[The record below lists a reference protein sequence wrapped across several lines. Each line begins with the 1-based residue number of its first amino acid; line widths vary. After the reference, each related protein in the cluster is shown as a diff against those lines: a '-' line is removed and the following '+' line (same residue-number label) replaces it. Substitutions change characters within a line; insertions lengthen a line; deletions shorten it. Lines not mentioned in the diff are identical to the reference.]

1 MQARKEKERTMQP
14 DNTPNAMP
22 AGTSHVA
29 GDPESGPSF
38 GDLIRFLWSR
48 RVRLANLFLFF
59 AGVSVVGL
67 VIWRFVLARSVV
79 EGTLDLSFR
88 GIERHEYPSGK
99 KFSIEDIRSPE
110 VLSRA
115 RANTDLPSSVASKD
129 LYVGVEITPVIPP
142 EVQARWRKQD
152 RDGLKREEF
161 FPHDFRI
168 RVHPKGLTSDQSVQF
183 LPALV
188 KAYQDQVKFEQESA
202 LRRVSDFSTL
212 SPADLVKSYDS
223 WDLPMLLRDR
233 EAAFRQ
239 QIETLTKESHDFQDP
254 RFGLSFRDVG
264 ADLATWRDTR
274 LEALTAFIYKG
285 RFVRDRDLM
294 MKRLQQRLDELDVQ
308 VRQISGEAEQSPK
321 LLEALDRSK
330 PLLAGP
336 LTNRDGAPLVDSTA
350 LEKLVRSDYVGPVVK
365 RVTELH
371 KQAKELDAE
380 KSRAER
386 GLAMRSKTESP
397 SARPASG
404 LEEIVALVT
413 KDLSRIVGNYN
424 RLLDEYLNATV
435 TSVVTLK
442 EGPRI
447 TRDGPALAT
456 LAAVFLCLAA
466 VIPFV
471 VVLFEKAYRES

>member
-1 MQARKEKERTMQP
+1 MQP
-14 DNTPNAMP
+14 ENTPHEP
-22 AGTSHVA
+22 AARQPGEEPT
-29 GDPESGPSF
+29 F
-38 GDLIRFLWSR
+38 GDLIRFLWGR
-48 RVRLANLFLFF
+48 RVRLVTIFLVS
-59 AGVSVVGL
+59 AGIFGVGL
-67 VIWRFVLARSVV
+67 LLWRFVIARTVI

-88 GIERHEYPSGK
+88 GIERYEYPSGK
-99 KFSIEDIRSPE
+99 KFSIEDIRSPQ
-110 VLSRA
+110 VLARA
-115 RANTDLPSSVASKD
+115 RANAGLPSSTAVQD
-129 LYVGVEITPVIPP
+129 LYVGVEITPVIPS

-152 RDGLKREEF
+152 RDGVKREEF
-161 FPHDFRI
+161 FPREFRI
-168 RVHPKGLTSDQSVQF
+168 RVHPKGLTNDQSAQ
-183 LPALV
+183 LLTALV
-188 KAYQDQVKFEQESA
+188 KAYQDEVKFEQESA

-212 SPADLVKSYDS
+212 SLADLIKSYDS
-223 WDLPMLLRDR
+223 WDLPMLFRER

-254 RFGLSFRDVG
+254 RFGFSFRDIA

-294 MKRLQQRLDELDVQ
+294 MKRLQQRIDELDVQ
-308 VRQISGEAEQSPK
+308 VRQITGEAEQSTK

-350 LEKLVRSDYVGPVVK
+350 LEKLVRSDNVGPVVK

-371 KQAKELDAE
+371 KQAKELEAE

-386 GLAMRSKTESP
+386 GLAMLSKPESA

-447 TRDGPALAT
+447 ARDGPALAT

-471 VVLFEKAYRES
+471 VVLFEKAYRET

>member
-1 MQARKEKERTMQP
+1 MQA
-14 DNTPNAMP
+14 
-22 AGTSHVA
+22 
-29 GDPESGPSF
+29 ESAPHEPSTHHMEAEPTF
-38 GDLIRFLWSR
+38 GNLLHFFWAR
-48 RVRLANLFLFF
+48 RVRLISIFLVS
-59 AGVSVVGL
+59 AGLLCVGL
-67 VIWRFVLARSVV
+67 LFWRLVIARAVI
-79 EGTLDLSFR
+79 EGTLDMSFR

-99 KFSIEDIRSPE
+99 KFSIEDIRSPQ
-110 VLSRA
+110 VLALA
-115 RANTDLPSSVASKD
+115 RANAGLPSGTAVQD
-129 LYVGVEITPVIPP
+129 LYVGVEIAPVIPS

-152 RDGLKREEF
+152 RDGAKREEF
-161 FPHDFRI
+161 FPREFRI
-168 RVHPKGLTSDQSVQF
+168 RVHPKGLTNDQSAQF
-183 LPALV
+183 LSALV
-188 KAYQDQVKFEQESA
+188 KAYQDEVKFEQESA

-212 SPADLVKSYDS
+212 SLADLVKSYDS
-223 WDLPMLLRDR
+223 WDLPMLFRDR

-285 RFVRDRDLM
+285 RFVRDRELV
-294 MKRLQQRLDELDVQ
+294 MKRLQQRIDELDVQ
-308 VRQISGEAEQSPK
+308 VRQISGEAEQSTK

-371 KQAKELDAE
+371 KQAKELEAN
-380 KSRAER
+380 KLRAER
-386 GLAMRSKTESP
+386 ELATLSKSEP
-397 SARPASG
+397 ASARTAVG

-424 RLLDEYLNATV
+424 RLLDEYLTATV

-442 EGPRI
+442 EGPRV
-447 TRDGPALAT
+447 TKEGPSLSALAVAL
-456 LAAVFLCLAA
+456 LAISAVLPFLI
-466 VIPFV
+466 VS
-471 VVLFEKAYRES
+471 FERAFREG

>member
-1 MQARKEKERTMQP
+1 MQP
-14 DNTPNAMP
+14 ENTPHEP
-22 AGTSHVA
+22 AARQPGEEPT
-29 GDPESGPSF
+29 F
-38 GDLIRFLWSR
+38 GDLLHFLWAR
-48 RVRLANLFLFF
+48 RVHLVSIFLVL
-59 AGVSVVGL
+59 AGVFAVGL
-67 VIWRFVLARSVV
+67 LLWRFVISRPVV
-79 EGTLDLSFR
+79 EGTLDLKFR

-99 KFSIEDIRSPE
+99 NFSIEDIRSPE

-115 RANTDLPSSVASKD
+115 HTNAGVPSSTAVQD

-152 RDGLKREEF
+152 RDGVKREEF

-188 KAYQDQVKFEQESA
+188 KAYQDEVKFEQESA

-239 QIETLTKESHDFQDP
+239 QIETLTKESRDFQDP

-308 VRQISGEAEQSPK
+308 VRQISGEAEQSTK

-371 KQAKELDAE
+371 KQAKELEAE
-380 KSRAER
+380 KSRTARE
-386 GLAMRSKTESP
+386 LEMLSKPDSASP
-397 SARPASG
+397 KPAAG
-404 LEEIVALVT
+404 LEEILTLVT
-413 KDLSRIVGNYN
+413 KDLTRIIGSYN
-424 RLLDEYLNATV
+424 RLLDEYLDATV
-435 TSVVTLK
+435 TSLVTLK

-447 TRDGPALAT
+447 TRDGPALAM
-456 LAAVFLCLAA
+456 LAAVFLCLAV

-471 VVLFEKAYRES
+471 VVLFERAYRET

>member
-1 MQARKEKERTMQP
+1 MLPATDMETHPE
-14 DNTPNAMP
+14 NAVV
-22 AGTSHVA
+22 H
-29 GDPESGPSF
+29 DHEPSF
-38 GDLIRFLWSR
+38 GDLLHFLWAR
-48 RVRLANLFLFF
+48 RVRLVSIFLVS
-59 AGVSVVGL
+59 AGIFGVGL
-67 VIWRFVLARSVV
+67 LLWRFVNVHPVV
-79 EGTLDLSFR
+79 EGTLDLNFR

-99 KFSIEDIRSPE
+99 KFSVEDIRSPQ

-115 RANTDLPSSVASKD
+115 RANAGLPSSTAIQD
-129 LYVGVEITPVIPP
+129 LYVGVEITPVIPAD
-142 EVQARWRKQD
+142 VQARWRKQD
-152 RDGLKREEF
+152 RDGAKREEF
-161 FPHDFRI
+161 LPRDFRL
-168 RVHPKGLTSDQSVQF
+168 RVHPKGLTNDQSVQ
-183 LPALV
+183 LLSALV
-188 KAYQDQVKFEQESA
+188 KAYQDEVKFEQESA

-212 SPADLVKSYDS
+212 SLADLIKSYDS
-223 WDLPMLLRDR
+223 WDLPMLFRGR

-254 RFGLSFRDVG
+254 SFGFSFRDIG

-274 LEALTAFIYKG
+274 LEALTAFIYRG

-294 MKRLQQRLDELDVQ
+294 MKRLQQRIDELDVQ
-308 VRQISGEAEQSPK
+308 VRQISGEAEQSTK

-371 KQAKELDAE
+371 KQAKELEAE
-380 KSRAER
+380 KSRGER
-386 GLAMRSKTESP
+386 ELAMLSKPESASP
-397 SARPASG
+397 RPASG
-404 LEEIVALVT
+404 LEEIVTPVT
-413 KDLSRIVGNYN
+413 KDLSRIVGSYN
-424 RLLDEYLNATV
+424 RLLDEYLTATV

-456 LAAVFLCLAA
+456 LAAAFLCLAA
-466 VIPFV
+466 VIPFI
-471 VVLFEKAYRES
+471 VVLFEKAYRDS